1 MTDEGRSLYERA
13 AAAADAG
20 EIAAPERRPT
30 LRAEETYVIEENII
44 ERANREQ
51 AEAWAELEA
60 LRAENERL
68 RTANRNLLH
77 TIERLGDQMLEG
89 EARRD

>member
-1 MTDEGRSLYERA
+1 MTDDIVQRLLTEKVYCEACHIYPCIKRVGMFNVNATPADCDCGCHEVERA
-13 AAAADAG
+13 AAD
-20 EIAAPERRPT
+20 EI
-30 LRAEETYVIEENII
+30 
-44 ERANREQ
+44 
-51 AEAWAELEA
+51 
-60 LRAENERL
+60 ERL